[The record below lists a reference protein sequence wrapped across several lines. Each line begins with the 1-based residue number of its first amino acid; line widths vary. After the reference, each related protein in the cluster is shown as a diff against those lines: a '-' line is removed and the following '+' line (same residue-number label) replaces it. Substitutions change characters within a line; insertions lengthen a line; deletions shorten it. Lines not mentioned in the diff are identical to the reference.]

1 MHTLPDITSP
11 DFQRLTM
18 GLSRIARAHP
28 QVGETDPDRIQR
40 DLILRSLLVLPLLEP
55 KKPVIDLGSGVGI
68 PGLILAI
75 ANPEQ
80 KIYLLEPKTKSIAL
94 LRWLLNRLPCENV
107 EIIHARAADANLNG
121 YPPLQVVTRAALDWE
136 QIDRSCPDSFDPRIR
151 WSGPS
156 VEPPPSSPQ
165 RISVLLTANHKGIR
179 QQFYWWGKEKLFHV
193 KQSEWDS
200 IPWLEYK
207 LTG

>member
-94 LRWLLNRLPCENV
+94 LRWLLNRLDCENV
-107 EIIHARAADANLNG
+107 EIIHARVQDADLNKYG
-121 YPPLQVVTRAALDWE
+121 PLQVVTRSALNWQ
-136 QIDRSCPDSFDPRIR
+136 QIDNCCPDSFDPRIR

-156 VEPPPSSPQ
+156 VQPPPKTTGRVSA
-165 RISVLLTANHKGIR
+165 LLTANHKGIS

-193 KQSEWDS
+193 KQSEWNS
-200 IPWLEYK
+200 LPWITYS
-207 LTG
+207 TT